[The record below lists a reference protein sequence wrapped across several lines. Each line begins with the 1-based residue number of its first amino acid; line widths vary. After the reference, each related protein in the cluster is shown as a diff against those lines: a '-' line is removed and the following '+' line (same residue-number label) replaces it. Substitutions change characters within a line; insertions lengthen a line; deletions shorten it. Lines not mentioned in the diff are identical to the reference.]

1 MMAKKAFNKI
11 MAGLHDAADHLDGKK
26 TGAVVHAVRVP
37 GEIDVRA
44 VRARLKLSQAKFAAR
59 FGLDIRALQDW
70 EQRRRNPDRATRVL
84 LTVIDRNPKAVER
97 ALAEAEE

>member
-11 MAGLHDAADHLDGKK
+11 MAGLEDAAEHLAGKK
-26 TGAVVHAVRVP
+26 TGAIAHVIRVP

-44 VRARLKLSQAKFAAR
+44 VRTRLKLSQAKFAAR

-84 LTVIDRNPKAVER
+84 LTVIDKNPKAVDC
-97 ALAEAEE
+97 ALADAEE

>member
-1 MMAKKAFNKI
+1 MMAKKAFTKI
-11 MAGLHDAADHLDGKK
+11 MAGLQDAADHLSGKK
-26 TGAVVHAVRVP
+26 TSVVVHTVRVP

-70 EQRRRNPDRATRVL
+70 EQHRRNPDRATRVL
-84 LTVIDRNPKAVER
+84 LTVIDKNPKAVER
-97 ALAEAEE
+97 ALADAEE

>member
-1 MMAKKAFNKI
+1 MGKKAFDKI
-11 MAGLHDAADHLDGKK
+11 MAGLQDAADHLAGKK
-26 TGAVVHAVRVP
+26 SQAVTHVVRVP

-44 VRARLKLSQAKFAAR
+44 VRTRMKLSQANFAAR

-84 LTVIDRNPKAVER
+84 LTVIDKNPKAVER
-97 ALAEAEE
+97 ALADAEE